1 MKNVAYYDYTYFD
14 YTKHTYTCICE
25 TRSVA
30 LSSPSKVHG
39 HHLVERLVEHLLRLH
54 PRIPRLLNHRRA
66 RRRVHRRVHVR
77 VDARVARDSLV
88 DEDDGLG
95 EVPPLRIG
103 EALDLPVVD
112 ERQLTMVGDRNEG
125 GRRVLKGV
133 RLLYAVRIMSYLSM
147 SMFNVLRVECFAIV
161 LAKYY
166 NEYSNSKK

>member
-1 MKNVAYYDYTYFD
+1 MKNVAYYDYTYYD
-14 YTKHTYTCICE
+14 YTKRTYTCICE

-30 LSSPSKVHG
+30 LSSPSKVHSSIITNIGYMSPSSFVLSLSSPSKVHG

-54 PRIPRLLNHRRA
+54 SRIPRLLNHRRA

-133 RLLYAVRIMSYLSM
+133 RLLCTLCE
-147 SMFNVLRVECFAIV
+147 ECRT
-161 LAKYY
+161 
-166 NEYSNSKK
+166 